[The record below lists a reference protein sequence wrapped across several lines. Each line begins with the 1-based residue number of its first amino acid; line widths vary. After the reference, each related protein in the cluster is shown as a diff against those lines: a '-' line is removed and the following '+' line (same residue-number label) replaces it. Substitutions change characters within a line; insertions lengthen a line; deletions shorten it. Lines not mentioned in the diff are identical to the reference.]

1 MQAQHNNKRIF
12 LATAAGRLRLFAAAL
27 CWILAITTTPV
38 MAQQASRSKDTA
50 ALLIQHIY
58 PFFSVLNAHPS
69 VGHSLAKY
77 KPLRK
82 IARTNNT
89 LLKKDLKAGQL
100 EKAIHDIQLS
110 SIQIKTI
117 VQSLG
122 KLNHKN
128 PEMAAVVKQLRAT
141 QRYTWGTSDADSAFL
156 RKMVE
161 NVASGMRYA
170 TDVYLFGSKPTYGK
184 IDAISIDL
192 KNPDIR
198 TALKDSLRRWLTSES
213 ADLFYF
219 LPLKTALTA
228 LKMNGRTEAIWYD
241 PLTEGLN
248 AGPVAAIKKT
258 DFSKYTYSAI
268 LVPGLGPEK
277 PGVALTEGGKA
288 RCRMAAEQ
296 FNKGQAPFLIVSG
309 GHVHPNKTPY
319 CEAVEMKKYMV
330 DSLHMNEACI
340 LIEPYARHTT
350 TNLRNATR
358 LIQLTGMPLDKPVL
372 IVTDES
378 QSSYINKGMRKTSLR
393 DLGYTPY
400 AELKILS
407 PTHTVFT
414 LNSKS
419 SLVNPLDPLDP

>member
-1 MQAQHNNKRIF
+1 MKTQHKNKQTF
-12 LATAAGRLRLFAAAL
+12 LAIAASRLRLFAAGL
-27 CWILAITTTPV
+27 CWILAVTTTPAL
-38 MAQQASRSKDTA
+38 AQQATRSKDTA

-69 VGHSLAKY
+69 VGHRLASY

-82 IARTNNT
+82 IARANNT

-100 EKAIHDIQLS
+100 EKAIRDIQLS
-110 SIQIKTI
+110 SGQIKTI

-122 KLNHKN
+122 SLNHKH
-128 PEMAAVVKQLRAT
+128 PEIEAFVKQLRAT
-141 QRYTWGTSDADSAFL
+141 RRYTWSTSDADSAFL

-161 NVASGMRYA
+161 SVASGMRYA

-192 KNPDIR
+192 QNPDIR

-213 ADLFYF
+213 ADLFYYI
-219 LPLKTALTA
+219 PLKTALTA

-241 PLTEGLN
+241 PLTEGMN
-248 AGPVAAIKKT
+248 AAPVAAIKNT
-258 DFSKYTYSAI
+258 DFSKYIYSAI

-277 PGVALTEGGKA
+277 PGVPLTEGGKA
-288 RCRMAAEQ
+288 RCRMAAKE
-296 FNKGQAPFLIVSG
+296 FEKGEAPFLIVSG
-309 GHVHPNKTPY
+309 GHVHPNKTPF

-330 DSLHMNEACI
+330 DSLHMNESSI

-358 LIQLTGMPLDKPVL
+358 LIELTGMPFDKPVL

-400 AELKILS
+400 QQLKILS
-407 PTHTVFT
+407 PTHTVFMPT
-414 LNSKS
+414 SKS
-419 SLVNPLDPLDP
+419 LLVNPLDPLDP